1 MTAFVG
7 QTAWITGASS
17 GIGEA
22 LARALYKAGANLV
35 LSGRNRVALD
45 AVAAECGAEAGR
57 ALVLPFEATD
67 YAAIPAA
74 VDQAWD
80 WAKSRSGGIDILI
93 NNAGISQR
101 SLAIDTDFSVYQS
114 IVGVDLMA
122 PIALTQA
129 QLGRMA
135 AHAKSGGAG
144 RIVMISS
151 VAGKAGVPLRTAYCA
166 AKFGLIGYADA
177 LRAEVSQAGLTVHV
191 IAPGSIRTGVSRN
204 ALTADGTPRGISDA
218 AIENGMDPDLA
229 AATMLAGIAAGTREI
244 LIAEGIELWLAEQA
258 RTPEAL
264 FDRTASFMAAGH
276 AQRMVEEARQ

>member
-1 MTAFVG
+1 MTAFMG
-7 QTAWITGASS
+7 ETAWITGASS
-17 GIGEA
+17 GIGAA
-22 LARALYKAGANLV
+22 LARALHKGGANVV
-35 LSGRNRVALD
+35 LSGRNRAALD
-45 AVAAECGAEAGR
+45 AVAAECGADAGR

-67 YAAIPAA
+67 FAAIPD
-74 VDQAWD
+74 VGEQAWE
-80 WAKSRSGGIDILI
+80 WAKRHSGGIDMLV

-101 SLAIDTDFSVYQS
+101 SLAIDTDLAVYQA

-135 AHAKSGGAG
+135 ERKSG

-177 LRAEVSQAGLTVHV
+177 LRAETAHLGLTVHV

-204 ALTADGTPRGISDA
+204 ALTADGTPRGVSDS
-218 AIENGMDPDLA
+218 AIDNGMDADLA
-229 AATMLAGIAAGTREI
+229 ATTMLSAIAANEREI
-244 LIAEGIELWLAEQA
+244 VIAEGVEQWLAEQT
-258 RTPEAL
+258 RTPDAV
-264 FDRTASFMAAGH
+264 FDRVAAFMAAGY
-276 AQRMVEEARQ
+276 AQRMVEEAKQ

>member
-7 QTAWITGASS
+7 ETAWITGASS
-17 GIGEA
+17 GIGAA
-22 LARALYKAGANLV
+22 LARALHKGGASLV
-35 LSGRNRVALD
+35 LSGRNRAALD
-45 AVAAECGAEAGR
+45 AVAAECGAAAGH

-67 YAAIPAA
+67 FAAIPG
-74 VDQAWD
+74 VVGQAWE
-80 WAKSRSGGIDILI
+80 WAEQRSGGIDMLV

-101 SLAIDTDFSVYQS
+101 SLAIDTDLAVYQA

-135 AHAKSGGAG
+135 GRKSG

-177 LRAEVSQAGLTVHV
+177 LRAEVAGLGLTVHV

-204 ALTADGTPRGISDA
+204 ALTADGTARGVSDS
-218 AIENGMDPDLA
+218 AIDNGMDADLA
-229 AATMLAGIAAGTREI
+229 AETMLTAIAVNAREI
-244 LIAEGIELWLAEQA
+244 VIAEGIEQWLAEQT
-258 RTPEAL
+258 RTPEAV
-264 FDRTASFMAAGH
+264 FDQTAAFMAAGY
-276 AQRMVEEARQ
+276 AQRMVEEGRQ

>member
-7 QTAWITGASS
+7 ETAWITGASS
-17 GIGEA
+17 GIGAA
-22 LARALYKAGANLV
+22 LARALHKGGANVV
-35 LSGRNRVALD
+35 LSGRNRAALD
-45 AVAAECGAEAGR
+45 AVATECGAGAGR

-67 YAAIPAA
+67 FVAIPR
-74 VDQAWD
+74 VVEQAWD
-80 WAKSRSGGIDILI
+80 WAQQHSGGIDLLV

-101 SLAIDTDFSVYQS
+101 SLAIDTDLAVYQS

-135 AHAKSGGAG
+135 ARKSG
-144 RIVMISS
+144 RIAMISS

-177 LRAEVSQAGLTVHV
+177 LRAEVSALGLTVHV

-204 ALTADGTPRGISDA
+204 ALTADGTPRGISDS
-218 AIENGMDPDLA
+218 AIDNGMDADLA
-229 AATMLAGIAAGTREI
+229 ASTMLTAIAADEREI
-244 LIAEGIELWLAEQA
+244 VIAEGIEQWLAEQT
-258 RTPEAL
+258 RTPEAV
-264 FDRTASFMAAGH
+264 FDRTASFMAAGY
-276 AQRMVEEARQ
+276 AQRMVAEAKQ

>member
-17 GIGEA
+17 GIGA
-22 LARALYKAGANLV
+22 AVARALHKGGASVV
-35 LSGRNRVALD
+35 LSGRNRAALD
-45 AVAAECGAEAGR
+45 AVAAECGARSGR

-67 YAAIPAA
+67 FAAIPSV

-80 WAKSRSGGIDILI
+80 WARQHSGGIDMLV

-101 SLAIDTDFSVYQS
+101 SLAVDTDLAVYER

-135 AHAKSGGAG
+135 ARKAG

-177 LRAEVSQAGLTVHV
+177 LRAEVSVLGLSVHV
-191 IAPGSIRTGVSRN
+191 VAPGSIRTGVSRN
-204 ALTADGTPRGISDA
+204 ALTADGTPRGVSDS
-218 AIENGMDPDLA
+218 AIDNGMDADLA
-229 AATMLAGIAAGTREI
+229 ATTMLTAVAAGAREI
-244 LIAEGIELWLAEQA
+244 VIAEGVEQWLAEQT
-258 RTPEAL
+258 RTPEAV
-264 FDRTASFMAAGH
+264 FDRVAGFMAAGY

>member
-7 QTAWITGASS
+7 ETAWITGASS
-17 GIGEA
+17 GIGAA
-22 LARALYKAGANLV
+22 LARALHKGGASLV
-35 LSGRNRVALD
+35 LSGRNRAALD
-45 AVAAECGAEAGR
+45 AVAAECGAAAGH

-67 YAAIPAA
+67 FAAIPG
-74 VDQAWD
+74 VVGQAWE
-80 WAKSRSGGIDILI
+80 WAEQRSGGIDMLV

-101 SLAIDTDFSVYQS
+101 SLAIDTDLAVYQA

-135 AHAKSGGAG
+135 GRKSG

-177 LRAEVSQAGLTVHV
+177 LRAEVAGLGLTVHV

-204 ALTADGTPRGISDA
+204 ALTADGTARGVSDS
-218 AIENGMDPDLA
+218 AIDNGMDADLA
-229 AATMLAGIAAGTREI
+229 AETMLTAIAVNAREI
-244 LIAEGIELWLAEQA
+244 VIAEGIEQWLAEQT
-258 RTPEAL
+258 RTPEAV
-264 FDRTASFMAAGH
+264 FDQTAAFMAAGY

>member
-7 QTAWITGASS
+7 ETAWITGASS
-17 GIGEA
+17 GIGAA
-22 LARALYKAGANLV
+22 LARALHKGGANVV
-35 LSGRNRVALD
+35 LSGRNRAALN
-45 AVAAECGAEAGR
+45 AVAAECGAGSGK

-67 YAAIPAA
+67 FAAIPG
-74 VDQAWD
+74 VVEQAWD
-80 WAKSRSGGIDILI
+80 WARQRSGGIDMLV

-101 SLAIDTDFSVYQS
+101 SLAISTDLAVYQS

-135 AHAKSGGAG
+135 ARKSG

-177 LRAEVSQAGLTVHV
+177 LRAEVSALGLAVHV

-204 ALTADGTPRGISDA
+204 ALTADGSPRGVSDA
-218 AIENGMDPDLA
+218 AIDNGMDPDLA
-229 AATMLAGIAAGTREI
+229 ATTMLTAIAAGVREI
-244 LIAEGIELWLAEQA
+244 VIAEGIEQWLAEQA

-264 FDRTASFMAAGH
+264 FDRVAGFMAAGH
-276 AQRMVEEARQ
+276 AQRMIDEART